1 MNFKI
6 LKGYFLL
13 LVPFI
18 TYSQNLPEWLLGNW
32 ENKLKEG
39 SLMEE
44 WMWVSDSKMFANS
57 YFLNGNEKIPFE
69 TVDLIKENGKLHYI
83 VTTQNQNNQQ
93 PVRLSSTKIS
103 ENQIIF
109 ENKDHDFPQI
119 ITYTLLTS
127 DSLVA
132 EISGMVKGELKT
144 QKFPMK
150 KIQSENR
157 INMKNNIYP
166 CIWFDRNGK
175 EAADFY
181 IDIFGNGKI
190 ISESPVVVTFELS
203 GQKFMALNG
212 GPMFK
217 PNPAISFM
225 VIYENPDD
233 LEKAWNKLSEGGF
246 AMMALDK
253 YDWSEKYGWLQDK
266 FGVSWQLYL
275 GKLDDVHGQ
284 KFIPT
289 FMFTQQYNGKAEEAI
304 NFYMD
309 VFKNTRSDGILKHEQ
324 GDMKGLIMHAQFV
337 ADEYVLMAMDG
348 GEMHNFHFS
357 EGNSMVIECDTQEE
371 IDRFWNAFAEGGN
384 ESQCGWVQDRYG
396 VWWQVIP
403 AALEEWMKGPKAEE
417 VMQALMKMN
426 KPDIE
431 TLRKAAE

>member
-1 MNFKI
+1 MNFKM
-6 LKGYFLL
+6 LKLYFLL

-93 PVRLSSTKIS
+93 PVRFSSTKIS

-190 ISESPVVVTFELS
+190 ISESPVVVTIELS

-217 PNPAISFM
+217 PNPAISFI
-225 VIYENPDD
+225 VIYYN
-233 LEKAWNKLSEGGF
+233 SF
-246 AMMALDK
+246 VLD
-253 YDWSEKYGWLQDK
+253 
-266 FGVSWQLYL
+266 
-275 GKLDDVHGQ
+275 
-284 KFIPT
+284 
-289 FMFTQQYNGKAEEAI
+289 NAC
-304 NFYMD
+304 
-309 VFKNTRSDGILKHEQ
+309 IL
-324 GDMKGLIMHAQFV
+324 
-337 ADEYVLMAMDG
+337 
-348 GEMHNFHFS
+348 
-357 EGNSMVIECDTQEE
+357 
-371 IDRFWNAFAEGGN
+371 
-384 ESQCGWVQDRYG
+384 
-396 VWWQVIP
+396 
-403 AALEEWMKGPKAEE
+403 
-417 VMQALMKMN
+417 
-426 KPDIE
+426 
-431 TLRKAAE
+431 